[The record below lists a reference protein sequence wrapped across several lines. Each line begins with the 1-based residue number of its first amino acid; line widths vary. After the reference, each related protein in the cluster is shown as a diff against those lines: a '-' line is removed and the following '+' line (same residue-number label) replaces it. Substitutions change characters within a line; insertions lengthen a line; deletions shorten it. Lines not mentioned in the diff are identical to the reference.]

1 MCTPSV
7 VSICVGN
14 ENFSVRRLIM
24 AKRSKFSS
32 LGKDE
37 QSLLVHGANGASAAA
52 DVVATAHVAGTEAEA
67 VGVAWTA
74 LVERRR
80 PVVAASTI

>member
-14 ENFSVRRLIM
+14 KRFLCVALLL
-24 AKRSKFSS
+24 AKRSKVAS

-37 QSLLVHGANGASAAA
+37 QSLLVHRANIASTAA

-67 VGVAWTA
+67 VGVAWA
-74 LVERRR
+74 VLVE
-80 PVVAASTI
+80 